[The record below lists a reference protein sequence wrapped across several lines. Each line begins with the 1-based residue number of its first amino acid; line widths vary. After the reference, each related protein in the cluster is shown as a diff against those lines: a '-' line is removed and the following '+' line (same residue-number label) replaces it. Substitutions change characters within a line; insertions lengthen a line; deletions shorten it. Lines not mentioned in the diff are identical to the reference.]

1 MTSHVSGVEAAAT
14 ASAGVAARYANEAS
28 MSILKRAIDTAA
40 ESSAALVDTMVS
52 PTPQALPPVGS
63 IGARVDVRI

>member
-40 ESSAALVDTMVS
+40 DSSAALVDTMVS
-52 PTPQALPPVGS
+52 PTPQLLPPAGNVGHH
-63 IGARVDVRI
+63 IDVKM